1 MTTKKNEPVRL
12 LKEGARLMVRVD
24 HLRPTQITVGGYHVA
39 QKIHVTRRLSHA
51 ELPGFLDKHR
61 IHVVLGPEQALYV
74 VDHHHW
80 VRAWHEMGIVMVPAI
95 VRADLSHL
103 SPRKFWKQMVDTHM
117 VHPYDEH
124 GKRRPLK
131 ELPGDI
137 HGMRDDP
144 YRSLEAFVQ
153 LAGGYRKVKAAY
165 PDFRWADFFRKHIDG
180 PLDSH
185 HTFATALAR
194 GIKLAMS
201 PAARELPG
209 YIGPCKPARR

>member
-1 MTTKKNEPVRL
+1 MTTKRKEPVRL
-12 LKEGARLMVRVD
+12 LREGARLMVPVD
-24 HLRPTQITVGGYHVA
+24 HLRSTQITVGGYHVA

-61 IHVVLGPEQALYV
+61 IHVVLGPEQTLYV

-103 SPRKFWKQMVDTHM
+103 SPRKFWKHMIDTHM

-124 GKRRPLK
+124 GKRQPLK

-185 HTFATALAR
+185 HSFATALAR
-194 GIKLAMS
+194 GVRLAMS